1 MAAFPGFGGIARAF
15 ESRNFRVYWVGNFT
29 HTVTVWVNRMAIA
42 WLTWEL
48 THSPAWLGV
57 MAAANMLPTIFLGP
71 LGGVTADR
79 FGHRFQ
85 LVTATYVG
93 GVLAVL
99 LTALVAM
106 DKLSIE
112 WLAFIVA
119 LTGVIRA
126 FNVPARS
133 AMVSNLVERQYLSS
147 AIGINSASFHGGNF
161 IGPVIGGFLINYLG
175 ISLAFLAYAAGEF
188 IAATS
193 FLMLN
198 LAAPKSGE
206 QKRFR
211 LLADL
216 AEGFRYTL
224 NHAGIFSVMLL
235 SLVTAALINPYI
247 EMFPAFVAKVYRMDA
262 QGLAWL
268 TAAVGGG
275 AMVGG
280 LWIAQR
286 GRLEGLVR
294 IQAVTLTLAF
304 AAIFVFAWTSHLALA
319 LAALAVAGFGLVAA
333 QTCASTLIQNAVDPK
348 LRARVVSLNGVII
361 VSGPAI
367 GALLIGAVAER
378 TGVQTPVMVAAALA
392 LAFLLLLLPRVQRQT
407 VDLERAAE

>member
-1 MAAFPGFGGIARAF
+1 MAATGFGGIAKAF

-42 WLTWEL
+42 WLTWQL
-48 THSPAWLGV
+48 THSPTWLGV

-71 LGGVTADR
+71 FGGVTADR

-85 LVTATYVG
+85 LVTATYIG
-93 GVLAVL
+93 GVIALI
-99 LTALVAM
+99 LTALVATN
-106 DKLSIE
+106 SVNVE
-112 WLAFIVA
+112 WLAAIVA
-119 LTGVIRA
+119 LTGIIRA

-133 AMVSNLVERQYLSS
+133 ALVSNLVERQYLSS

-198 LAAPKSGE
+198 VATPKKGE
-206 QKRFR
+206 QKQFR
-211 LLADL
+211 VLADL

-235 SLVTAALINPYI
+235 SLVTAGLINPYI
-247 EMFPAFVAKVYRMDA
+247 EMFPAFVARVYHMDA

-268 TAAVGGG
+268 TASVGGG
-275 AMVGG
+275 AMIGG
-280 LWIAQR
+280 LWIARR
-286 GRLEGLVR
+286 GRLDGLVN
-294 IQAVTLTLAF
+294 IQAVTLTIAYV
-304 AAIFVFAWTSHLALA
+304 AIFVFAWTDRLALA
-319 LAALAVAGFGLVAA
+319 MAALAVAGFGLVAA

-378 TGVQTPVMVAAALA
+378 TGVQAPVMVASALA
-392 LAFLLLLLPRVQRQT
+392 LAFLIILLPRTKRH
-407 VDLERAAE
+407 AAELETSGH